1 LIKAGL
7 AIAVLSWLPLLVIG
21 TLDPTVNPVGAGL
34 LAWAGSLLGVVIAA
48 VGLIRSLL
56 RLVSGPASR
65 P

>member
-7 AIAVLSWLPLLVIG
+7 AIAVLSWLALLVVEV
-21 TLDPTVNPVGAGL
+21 LDPTEDPVEAGL
-34 LAWAGSLLGVVIAA
+34 LAWAGSLLGLVIAA
-48 VGLIRSLL
+48 IGLIRSLL

>member
-21 TLDPTVNPVGAGL
+21 TLDPTANPVGAGL